1 MADSIEVRLR
11 PALGHREAVRGSLR
25 AADPPWFQG
34 ETRDTHPVLL
44 VTGGKTLW

>member
-11 PALGHREAVRGSLR
+11 PALGHREGSLR

-44 VTGGKTLW
+44 VTGGKTLR